1 MIRFY
6 SAVFSNRRKPMT
18 KIHPMA
24 LFRLTVLG
32 QLASRDCLERGELKQ
47 ILQTLAAKT
56 YDIPGSKRCQ
66 LSEKTIESWYY
77 AWKTGG
83 IEALETNPRN
93 DKGQSKL
100 PAKIQDAILTA
111 KWDNPSRALNTLI
124 ALLEQKGLIAHGT
137 ISRSSVHRLL
147 KQHGLSTRS
156 VVSTAA
162 VERRSFVASH
172 AGDIWYG
179 DVMHGPKVVIDGHL
193 RKSYLV
199 SLMDDASRLITHSA
213 FCAGETALDIEGV
226 LKQAVLKRGLPIKLV
241 VDNGAAYR
249 SKTLQA
255 ICALLEIRLIYCK
268 PYSPQGKGKLER
280 WHATVRSQFLSELT
294 ACAIRDVQDLNAR
307 WWVWIEKAYH
317 QRPHQGLGGKTP
329 LQRWQQDLVRM
340 RSLGHFAAPL
350 DTIFYHRQSRKVR
363 KDGTVAFQGTLFEVP
378 YELSGQSVMLVVDPH
393 RHQAI
398 AVEDEDGKC
407 LGPVTLLD
415 ANANAHRKRCQPQL
429 IASTKPPATSTVEDL
444 YQAYQASFVPTVKED
459 N

>member
-1 MIRFY
+1 
-6 SAVFSNRRKPMT
+6 MT

-77 AWKTGG
+77 AWKCGG

-100 PAKIQDAILTA
+100 PIDVQEAVLAAKR
-111 KWDNPSRALNTLI
+111 DNPSRSLNTLI

-156 VVSTAA
+156 VVSTSS
-162 VERRSFVASH
+162 VERRSFVAAH

-179 DVMHGPKVVIDGHL
+179 DVMHGPKVVINTGL

-199 SLMDDASRLITHSA
+199 SLMDDASRLIAHSA

-226 LKQAVLKRGLPIKLV
+226 LKQAVLKRGLPVKLV

-255 ICALLEIRLIYCK
+255 ICARLEIRLIYCK

-280 WHATVRSQFLSELT
+280 WHATVRSQFLGELA

-317 QRPHQGLGGKTP
+317 LRVHHGLDGQTP
-329 LQRWQQDLVRM
+329 LQRWQQDLARI
-340 RSLGHFAAPL
+340 RSLGHFAAQL
-350 DTIFYHRQSRKVR
+350 DTIFYHRHSRKVR
-363 KDGTVAFQGTLFEVP
+363 QDGTVAFQGTLYEVP
-378 YELSGQSVMLVVDPH
+378 YELSGQSVILVVDPH
-393 RHQAI
+393 RDQAI
-398 AVEDEDGKC
+398 AVENQDGKP
-407 LGPVTLLD
+407 LGPVTRLD
-415 ANANAHRKRCQPQL
+415 SKANVHRKRCQPQL
-429 IASTKPPATSTVEDL
+429 TPSAKSPTTSTVEDL
-444 YQAYQASFVPTVKED
+444 YQAYQASLTPAVQED
-459 N
+459 I